1 LLAGLAGLLGASA
14 RAEKQEELNELKT
27 RIEALHKELS
37 ESEQSK
43 NETRDALKESERAI
57 SEASRRLRES
67 TKRLT
72 DIKAELSR
80 LQAETKDVQSKLAE
94 QKAALAQM
102 LSQMHRH
109 GEHEALKLLLNARD
123 PAEISRHMHYYGY
136 VVRAR
141 AELLEALRSNLVTLD
156 RLARESREWRD
167 ELAQAEASLRAET
180 TRLQAQK
187 KERMALLQKLS
198 KKIQSQQKEISTL
211 KEDEAQLTR
220 LIERLK
226 KLVPKRRETPAKPPA
241 ANKQAPNTVDD
252 DSPFQ
257 RLRGKLKLPVKGE
270 LAHLFGSQ
278 REGSGLLWKGV
289 FILARAG
296 EEVRAI
302 APGKVVFADW
312 LRGFGNLLIVDHGH
326 GYMSLYGSNEA
337 LFKRVGDG
345 VSSDDVI
352 ASVGNSGGNS
362 GSGLY
367 FELRYQGKP
376 LDPMSWVTLK

>member
-1 LLAGLAGLLGASA
+1 MGLLSFSA
-14 RAEKQEELNELKT
+14 RAEKEEELNEVKT
-27 RIEALHKELS
+27 RIEALQKELS

-43 NETRDALKESERAI
+43 NETRDALKESKRAI

-67 TKRLT
+67 TKRLA

-80 LQAETKDVQSKLAE
+80 LEAETKNGQAELAE
-94 QKAALAQM
+94 QKATLARM
-102 LSQMHRH
+102 LIEMHRH
-109 GEHEALKLLLNARD
+109 GDHEALKLLLNARD
-123 PAEISRHMHYYGY
+123 PAEISRQMHYYGY

-141 AELLEALRSNLVTLD
+141 AELLEALRSNLVRLD
-156 RLARESREWRD
+156 RLAAETREWRD
-167 ELAQAEASLRAET
+167 ELARAEASLRAET

-187 KERMALLQKLS
+187 KERIVLLQKLS
-198 KKIQSQQKEISTL
+198 NKIQSQRKEISTL
-211 KEDEAQLTR
+211 REDEARLTR

-226 KLVPKRRETPAKPPA
+226 RTVPKKRVTPPKPPA
-241 ANKQAPNTVDD
+241 AHQQAPNTVND

-257 RLRGKLKLPVKGE
+257 RLQGKLKLPVKGE
-270 LAHLFGSQ
+270 LAHLFGSP
-278 REGSGLLWKGV
+278 REGSGLLWKGI

-337 LFKRVGDG
+337 LFRRVGDE
-345 VSSDDVI
+345 VSRDEVI
-352 ASVGNSGGNS
+352 ASVGNSSGNS

-367 FELRYQGKP
+367 FELRHQGKP